1 MKNRYSLLNIKTL
14 FLFILI
20 CCITLFISC
29 KQNNINLRVK
39 KFGFFE
45 DGTVV
50 NKYTLENENGM
61 KVSVINYGATIT
73 NLHVPSKNGKLID
86 VVLGFNDL
94 KSYSK
99 DHPYFGA
106 VIGRFANRIENG
118 EFELNGKIYKLKN
131 NNGTNSLHGGEK
143 GFDKVLWDLDNDVNS
158 KNLVK
163 FKYFS
168 SDMEE
173 GFPGNL
179 EVFVTY
185 KLTNENELIINYEAN
200 TDKPTVLNLT
210 QHSYFNL
217 SGESS
222 GSINNHYLSID
233 ADYFL
238 PIKENMI
245 PTGEIRP
252 VLNSPFDF
260 KKLKKI
266 GDESIFNNNQVKIA
280 NGYDH
285 CWVINNFNANIKKVA
300 TLTSDKTK
308 ISMQV
313 YSDLPG
319 IQLYTGNFLDG
330 SIKSKSNNKY
340 IKNSGLCLETQYFP
354 NSPNQKNFPNVV
366 LNAGQK
372 YESTTIYKF
381 TY

>member
-1 MKNRYSLLNIKTL
+1 M
-14 FLFILI
+14 
-20 CCITLFISC
+20 
-29 KQNNINLRVK
+29 
-39 KFGFFE
+39 
-45 DGTVV
+45 
-50 NKYTLENENGM
+50 
-61 KVSVINYGATIT
+61 
-73 NLHVPSKNGKLID
+73 
-86 VVLGFNDL
+86 
-94 KSYSK
+94 
-99 DHPYFGA
+99 
-106 VIGRFANRIENG
+106 
-118 EFELNGKIYKLKN
+118 KN
-131 NNGTNSLHGGEK
+131 NNGTNSLHGGKK
-143 GFDKVLWDLDNDVNS
+143 GFDKVLWDLDNDMHF
-158 KNLVK
+158 KNQVK

-200 TDKPTVLNLT
+200 TDKSTVLNLT

-260 KKLKKI
+260 KKSKKI

-285 CWVINNFNANIKKVA
+285 CWVINNFDANIKKVA